1 MAVKDSIAAS
11 LLNVTGIGNIPRM
24 HNEPIQRDPDTS
36 AFPQAG
42 RERMIMPQPIGV
54 LGTGLPNM
62 EGPLLA
68 RMSPERVF
76 MMGDNPA
83 LPRMPK
89 APKLLD
95 FFRLRFTEITFRHL
109 LQSAK
114 TALDAGQDEKVVI
127 ACLLHD
133 ISNGAL
139 LRTEHGYWSAQIVA
153 PYVSEEVAWA
163 IQQHQALRYFPDES
177 VGFKYPDAY
186 NQFFGPDY
194 EPPEYI
200 QQAHREARAHRWYM
214 TSRLITVYDQY
225 SFQDNWSVDP
235 EQFTDVIGRNFK
247 EPKEGLGFD
256 GSPTAHMWRTMIW
269 PNNFL

>member
-1 MAVKDSIAAS
+1 MDDKPIRRDDSSAY
-11 LLNVTGIGNIPRM
+11 PRA
-24 HNEPIQRDPDTS
+24 DDST

-42 RERMIMPQPIGV
+42 RERMILPQPISG
-54 LGTGLPNM
+54 LGTGQPDT
-62 EGPLLA
+62 EKALLQ

-95 FFRLRFTEITFRHL
+95 FFRLRFSEITFRHL

-114 TALDAGQDEKVVI
+114 TALDAGQDEKIVI

-139 LRTEHGYWSAQIVA
+139 LRTEHGYWSAQLVA
-153 PYVSEEVAWA
+153 PYVTEEVAWA
-163 IQQHQALRYFPDES
+163 IRYHQALRYFADEAA
-177 VGFKYPDAY
+177 GFKYPDTY
-186 NQFFGPDY
+186 NKFFGPDY
-194 EPPEYI
+194 QPPEYI
-200 QQAHREARAHRWYM
+200 EQAHREARAHRWYM
-214 TSRLITVYDQY
+214 TSRLITVYDMY
-225 SFQDNWSVDP
+225 SFEESWSVDP

>member
-1 MAVKDSIAAS
+1 MDDKQA
-11 LLNVTGIGNIPRM
+11 
-24 HNEPIQRDPDTS
+24 QRDEES
-36 AFPQAG
+36 SSHPQAG
-42 RERMIMPQPIGV
+42 RERMILPQPISM
-54 LGTGLPNM
+54 LGTGNPGTEKTMLQ
-62 EGPLLA
+62 
-68 RMSPERVF
+68 RMSAQRVF

-83 LPRMPK
+83 LPRMPR

-95 FFRLRFTEITFRHL
+95 FFRLRFTEIAFRHL

-114 TALDAGQDEKVVI
+114 TALAAGQDEKIVI

-139 LRTEHGYWSAQIVA
+139 LRTEHGYWSAQLVA
-153 PYVSEEVAWA
+153 PYVSDEVAWA
-163 IQQHQALRYFPDES
+163 IRYHQALRYFADEA

-186 NQFFGPDY
+186 DQFFGADY
-194 EPPEYI
+194 QPPEYI

-214 TSRLITVYDQY
+214 TSRLITIYDTY
-225 SFQDNWSVDP
+225 SFRDDWCVDP
-235 EQFTDVIGRNFK
+235 EEFTDIIGRNFRQ
-247 EPKEGLGFD
+247 PREGLGFD

>member
-1 MAVKDSIAAS
+1 
-11 LLNVTGIGNIPRM
+11 LPTGLGIGNIPTM
-24 HNEPIQRDPDTS
+24 DDKPIRHDDSS
-36 AFPQAG
+36 ACPQAG
-42 RERMIMPQPIGV
+42 RERMILPQPINA
-54 LGTGLPNM
+54 LGTGLPNTEKAM
-62 EGPLLA
+62 LQ

-95 FFRLRFTEITFRHL
+95 FFRLRFSEITFRHL

-114 TALDAGQDEKVVI
+114 TALEAGQDEKIVI

-139 LRTEHGYWSAQIVA
+139 LRTEHGYWSAQLVA

-163 IQQHQALRYFPDES
+163 IRYHQALRYFADEAA
-177 VGFKYPDAY
+177 GFKYPDAY

-214 TSRLITVYDQY
+214 TSRLITVYDMY
-225 SFQDNWSVDP
+225 SFQENWSVDP

>member
-1 MAVKDSIAAS
+1 MSSNPDASIVPADAQ
-11 LLNVTGIGNIPRM
+11 GDGG
-24 HNEPIQRDPDTS
+24 DY
-36 AFPQAG
+36 PQSG
-42 RERMIMPQPIGV
+42 RNRMIMPQPIAV
-54 LGTGLPNM
+54 VGTGQTNP
-62 EGPLLA
+62 EKGLLQ
-68 RMSPERVF
+68 RMDADHVF
-76 MMGDNPA
+76 MMGDNPK
-83 LPRMPK
+83 LPRMPQ

-95 FFRLRFTEITFRHL
+95 FFRLRFSQIAFRHL

-114 TALDAGQDEKVVI
+114 SALDAGQDEKVVI

-139 LRTEHGYWSAQIVA
+139 LRSDHGYWSAQLVA

-163 IQQHQALRYFPDES
+163 VEQHQALRYFADES

-200 QQAHREARAHRWYM
+200 RRAAANARKHRWYM
-214 TSRLITVYDQY
+214 TSRLITVYDVY
-225 SFQDNWSVDP
+225 AFNDNWNVDP
-235 EQFTDVIGRNFK
+235 EVFTDIIGRHFR

-256 GSPTAHMWRTMIW
+256 GSPVAHMWRTMIW
-269 PNNFL
+269 PHNFL

>member
-1 MAVKDSIAAS
+1 MSA
-11 LLNVTGIGNIPRM
+11 IPR
-24 HNEPIQRDPDTS
+24 DPVNAAPTADDAE

-42 RERMIMPQPIGV
+42 RERMIMPQPV
-54 LGTGLPNM
+54 ALLGNGAPNP
-62 EGPLLA
+62 EKQLL
-68 RMSPERVF
+68 RSMDPKHVF

-83 LPRMPK
+83 LPRFPK
-89 APKLLD
+89 APKLMD
-95 FFRLRFTEITFRHL
+95 FFHLRFSDIAFKHL

-139 LRTEHGYWSAQIVA
+139 LRTDHGYWSAQLVA

-163 IQQHQALRYFPDES
+163 VENHQALRYFADES

-186 NQFFGPDY
+186 NSFFGPDY

-200 QQAHREARAHRWYM
+200 QKAHQDARNHRWYM
-214 TSRLITVYDQY
+214 TSRLITIYDVYA
-225 SFQDNWSVDP
+225 FQENWNVDP
-235 EQFTDVIGRNFK
+235 EQFTDIIGRHFK
-247 EPKEGLGFD
+247 QPREGLGFD
-256 GSPTAHMWRTMIW
+256 GSPSAHMWRTMIW